1 VVSIGIDI
9 GGTRLKVGRVQD
21 GHVVQRTSA
30 PTPHD
35 FQKLVGSLA
44 QLVTEVAD
52 GITGLPVAA
61 GVPGVFDEGCSMV
74 VSSPNLR
81 FLDGLP
87 LRDSLSEAIGA
98 PVRLGNDASV
108 AALAEK
114 LHGKGT
120 DFPNFLLATLGTGIG
135 GGLILENQLWQGAA
149 GMAGEFG
156 HVSAASAFEADNIWM
171 CGCGTPGCL
180 ETFASASR
188 MEQRGKQRCGV
199 DDLPQLAQMA
209 RDGHEGALS
218 VFHDA
223 GTALGE
229 GFAQVVLLLDIRV
242 LLIGGGASPVLD
254 LLREPLLDRVT
265 FRCAGLERRKF
276 HIEAAQLGN
285 DAGLLG
291 AAALAKVSLS

>member
-1 VVSIGIDI
+1 MASIGIDI
-9 GGTRLKVGRVQD
+9 GGTQLKVGRVEERC
-21 GHVVQRTSA
+21 VAQRTSS
-30 PTPHD
+30 PTPHN
-35 FQKLVGSLA
+35 FQELVGSLA

-52 GITGLPVAA
+52 GDTSLPVAA

-87 LRDSLSEAIGA
+87 LRDSLSEAIGTS
-98 PVRLGNDASV
+98 VRLGNDASV

-114 LHGKGT
+114 LYGKGAE
-120 DFPNFLLATLGTGIG
+120 FSNFLLATLGTGIG
-135 GGLILENQLWQGAA
+135 GGLILENKLWQGSA

-156 HVSAASAFEADNIWM
+156 HISAASAFEADNTWM
-171 CGCGTPGCL
+171 CGCGTLGCL

-199 DDLPQLAQMA
+199 GDLPQLAQMA

-218 VFHDA
+218 VFLDA

-254 LLREPLLDRVT
+254 LLREPLLDRVM
-265 FRCAGLERRKF
+265 FRCTGLERRNF
-276 HIEAAQLGN
+276 RIEAAQLGN

-291 AAALAKVSLS
+291 AAALAEVSLS